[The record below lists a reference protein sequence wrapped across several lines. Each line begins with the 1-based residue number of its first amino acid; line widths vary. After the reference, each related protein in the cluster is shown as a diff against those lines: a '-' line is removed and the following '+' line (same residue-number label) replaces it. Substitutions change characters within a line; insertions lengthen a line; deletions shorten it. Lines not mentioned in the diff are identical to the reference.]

1 MNIIKLQSDQ
11 PKPGVARVRCG
22 VLKQTFTAERL
33 VTQIH
38 KHIPTLLKGPLSEE
52 GGGDVWQT
60 LNPGLYL
67 FSVSEI

>member
-1 MNIIKLQSDQ
+1 M
-11 PKPGVARVRCG
+11 RCG

-52 GGGDVWQT
+52 GGRGDDVWQT